1 MKRSPFITVTG
12 LATLLSAML
21 VTHAQAQVLDR
32 WGEDDE
38 KIAQSVVNPP
48 GIGD

>member
-1 MKRSPFITVTG
+1 MKRSSFINVTG
-12 LATLLSAML
+12 LATLLSATL
-21 VTHAQAQVLDR
+21 VAQAQVLDR

-38 KIAQSVVNPP
+38 KITLSVVNPP

>member
-1 MKRSPFITVTG
+1 MKRSSFITVTD
-12 LATLLSAML
+12 LATLLSATL
-21 VTHAQAQVLDR
+21 VIHAQVLDL

-38 KIAQSVVNPP
+38 KITQSVVNPP